1 MRILAAGV
9 MIVLLIVPAHS
20 ADDDLNPLQKV
31 EKQQREDAKEIDR
44 QYERALKNTRSNT
57 PATKADPW
65 GNVRAADPKQGQQS
79 K

>member
-1 MRILAAGV
+1 MRILAAGA
-9 MIVLLIVPAHS
+9 MIVLLVVPAHS
-20 ADDDLNPLQKV
+20 ADDDLNPLQKA
-31 EKQQREDAKEIDR
+31 ERQHREDAKEIDR

-65 GNVRAADPKQGQQS
+65 GNIRATDPKQGQQS